1 MHALNMHLE
10 IKVFE
15 DEVLKST
22 KLGRVRMYTQNKDM
36 KLPNSLKFSLEIM

>member
-1 MHALNMHLE
+1 MHALNMQLE

-22 KLGRVRMYTQNKDM
+22 ILGRVRMYTLNKDM
-36 KLPNSLKFSLEIM
+36 NMPNSLKFSLEIM